1 MDKHEDV
8 RFGSDY
14 STGRISNSEII
25 GFDLCVLA
33 KSDHSIFSVGTF
45 GMWGSLLA
53 GGDVIVSKGKNDPI
67 VTNATV
73 TEEDKIFLKAALP
86 NWLYI
91 DTRNVNNIT
100 VLSVDPKSKHFIKSD
115 QMIRK

>member
-1 MDKHEDV
+1 
-8 RFGSDY
+8 
-14 STGRISNSEII
+14 
-25 GFDLCVLA
+25 
-33 KSDHSIFSVGTF
+33 
-45 GMWGSLLA
+45 MWGSLLA
-53 GGDVIVSKGKNDPI
+53 GGDVIVSKGRNDPT

-73 TEEDKIFLKAALP
+73 TEEDEIFLKAALP

-115 QMIRK
+115 QNTTKISCLIAITPLHSSAVALGTCLLFIERML

>member
-14 STGRISNSEII
+14 STGRISNSETI

-53 GGDVIVSKGKNDPI
+53 GGDVIVSKGRNDPI

-73 TEEDKIFLKAALP
+73 TEEDEIFLKAALP
-86 NWLYI
+86 NWLY
-91 DTRNVNNIT
+91 
-100 VLSVDPKSKHFIKSD
+100 KH
-115 QMIRK
+115 